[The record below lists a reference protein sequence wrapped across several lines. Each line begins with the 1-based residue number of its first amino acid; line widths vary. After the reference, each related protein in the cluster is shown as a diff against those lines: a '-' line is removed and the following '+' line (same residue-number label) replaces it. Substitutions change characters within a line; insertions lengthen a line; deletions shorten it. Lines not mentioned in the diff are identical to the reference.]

1 MRIGLVVDHPKRDLS
16 GLVKVAYELARRGV
30 DSILL
35 PQYEQG
41 IEAPLV
47 RLDAILLN
55 NARPQYKSL
64 IAGYR
69 AAGTAVFV
77 LDTEGGVLSESETEY
92 NSPIAMADLFRASG
106 FHRAVTGYFFWGENV
121 CQAYRERS
129 GLPAEAMEVTGCP
142 RYDVCHPDW
151 HGMLDYPRE
160 GHVLINTNFSAANP
174 LLLSARGGDRKALS
188 NLGVS
193 DVAIERERRAVE
205 GVSERLM
212 AELMRII
219 KARPRT
225 TFVLRPHPFE
235 DPTSYRARFQNQE
248 NLVVDGTGEVF
259 SVIRDAKALLHVNCS
274 TSVEANCL
282 RTLPISLEYLNDD
295 LLRTLNPLPSRIS
308 HSATSPSK
316 LDSILANL
324 DQGAA
329 AFPFDETYDRYI
341 RPWFHVNDGQA
352 AARVVEALLKRLVLS
367 AGGGQLRPAHNLSLG
382 SGRLPPTV
390 QQRAQGLL
398 GNVLGTSTVSRFRE
412 AFDAGRKAKRFG
424 CAQVEALLSRL
435 ATLQD

>member
-129 GLPAEAMEVTGCP
+129 GLPAEAMEVTG
-142 RYDVCHPDW
+142 
-151 HGMLDYPRE
+151 
-160 GHVLINTNFSAANP
+160 
-174 LLLSARGGDRKALS
+174 AR
-188 NLGVS
+188 
-193 DVAIERERRAVE
+193 
-205 GVSERLM
+205 
-212 AELMRII
+212 
-219 KARPRT
+219 T
-225 TFVLRPHPFE
+225 
-235 DPTSYRARFQNQE
+235 
-248 NLVVDGTGEVF
+248 
-259 SVIRDAKALLHVNCS
+259 
-274 TSVEANCL
+274 
-282 RTLPISLEYLNDD
+282 
-295 LLRTLNPLPSRIS
+295 
-308 HSATSPSK
+308 
-316 LDSILANL
+316 
-324 DQGAA
+324 
-329 AFPFDETYDRYI
+329 
-341 RPWFHVNDGQA
+341 
-352 AARVVEALLKRLVLS
+352 
-367 AGGGQLRPAHNLSLG
+367 
-382 SGRLPPTV
+382 
-390 QQRAQGLL
+390 
-398 GNVLGTSTVSRFRE
+398 
-412 AFDAGRKAKRFG
+412 
-424 CAQVEALLSRL
+424 
-435 ATLQD
+435 